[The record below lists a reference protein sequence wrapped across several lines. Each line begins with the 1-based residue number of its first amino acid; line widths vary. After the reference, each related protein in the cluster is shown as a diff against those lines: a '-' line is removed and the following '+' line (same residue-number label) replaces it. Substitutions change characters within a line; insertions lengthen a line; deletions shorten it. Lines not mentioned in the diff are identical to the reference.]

1 MDLEQQS
8 WLNLAQQPYPV
19 VREFIKQISSFNDET
34 EIPLL
39 IKHWLKKY
47 HCKVDKTRLNT
58 SLNWL
63 SKREHMLLTYP
74 EYPESLKTIKDPPA
88 VLFLAGDPRL
98 LYLPQLAIVGSRKP
112 SNTGRENAHYFSN
125 NLARAGL
132 TIISGMASGIDGLAH
147 RAALAADGYT
157 IAVLGCGHNTCY
169 PNIHRNL
176 FNEIGTK
183 GLLISEFTPEVS
195 VKAHQ
200 FPRRNRIISAL
211 SLGVLVVEAAV
222 KSGSLVTC
230 KHAAEQGR
238 EVFAIPGDITNP
250 MSRGCHHLI
259 RQGACLVDKPEQI
272 LDELDW
278 NNNNLHNISRPNPLI
293 GVENTIALVDT
304 QLQLI
309 A

>member
-1 MDLEQQS
+1 
-8 WLNLAQQPYPV
+8 
-19 VREFIKQISSFNDET
+19 
-34 EIPLL
+34 
-39 IKHWLKKY
+39 
-47 HCKVDKTRLNT
+47 
-58 SLNWL
+58 
-63 SKREHMLLTYP
+63 
-74 EYPESLKTIKDPPA
+74 
-88 VLFLAGDPRL
+88 
-98 LYLPQLAIVGSRKP
+98 
-112 SNTGRENAHYFSN
+112 
-125 NLARAGL
+125 
-132 TIISGMASGIDGLAH
+132 
-147 RAALAADGYT
+147 
-157 IAVLGCGHNTCY
+157 
-169 PNIHRNL
+169 
-176 FNEIGTK
+176 
-183 GLLISEFTPEVS
+183 LISEFTPEVS

-293 GVENTIALVDT
+293 GVENTTNTKLTDEEISLLDCIGRHPTTIDRIVNRTELKMTLVLSLLFSLELKGMVT
-304 QLQLI
+304 GSAGGYSKNQSERYP
-309 A
+309 